1 MMVAE
6 CISQVH
12 LLEQVSSTENSI
24 GTLAE
29 KLLEALRDNT
39 ECDRK
44 VNNIYLLLF
53 TCSCCCLHVFVVY
66 IYLLFTFICCLL
78 FCLDTGG

>member
-12 LLEQVSSTENSI
+12 LLEQVSSPENSI

-53 TCSCCCLHVFVVY
+53 TCICCCFR
-66 IYLLFTFICCLL
+66 
-78 FCLDTGG
+78 